1 MRIALFLRHNHK
13 QIELPA
19 NINHPISSM
28 IYEVL
33 ERSSKEY
40 SKRLHDEGYR
50 LEKKKF
56 KLFTFSPLTPLPSRK
71 WTMINNGI
79 MTTDSRQLRLIVSSV
94 KNEFMALFLKGLFA
108 NKMVTISD
116 VRFSAE
122 IMTIYDSPE
131 ITNNMSF
138 IPLSP
143 IVCSRKNDK
152 SNKEEYVLHDDK
164 GFESLVFKNLCEKYE
179 VLYGKPYSSGKKKF
193 KITFDKPYL
202 KRQKKADASVQKL
215 RTIKEGTDGETRI
228 KGTLA
233 PFRIQA
239 PKKLI
244 QIGYDCGFGKENS
257 QGFGMVKVDT
267 SLNR

>member
-1 MRIALFLRHNHK
+1 MRIALLLKHAK
-13 QIELPA
+13 GPISLPA
-19 NINHPISSM
+19 NINHPTSSM

-33 ERSSKEY
+33 KRSSKHY
-40 SKRLHDEGYR
+40 STKLHEEGYR
-50 LEKKKF
+50 LSNKTF

-71 WTMINNGI
+71 WTSIDNGI
-79 MTTDSRQLRLIVSSV
+79 MTTDSRQLRLIVSSA
-94 KNEFMALFLKGLFA
+94 KNEFMSLFLKGLFA
-108 NKMVTISD
+108 NKTVTISD

-122 IMTIYDSPE
+122 IMTIYDPPV
-131 ITNNMSF
+131 ITNDMSF

-143 IVCSRKNDK
+143 IVSSRKNEK
-152 SNKEEYVLHDDK
+152 TNREEYLFHDDK
-164 GFESLVFKNLCEKYE
+164 GFESLLFRNLCEKYE
-179 VLYGKPYSSGKKKF
+179 VLYGKPYTSSKKKF
-193 KITFDKPYL
+193 KIIFDKSYL
-202 KRQKKADASVQKL
+202 KRQKKADAPVHKL
-215 RTIKEGTDGETRI
+215 RTIKEGTDSETRI

-267 SLNR
+267 TRIS